1 MIEQDPMTSPT
12 GESQARREFLA
23 RVSKT
28 AVVGPAVA
36 LLLAASTRPLS
47 AQYGPPPGGRPGPP
61 PPRPRRR
68 SPQRSPQR

>member
-1 MIEQDPMTSPT
+1 MIEQDPMTPPT

-36 LLLAASTRPLS
+36 LLLAASTHPLS
-47 AQYGPPPGGRPGPP
+47 AQYGPVQRRRQPPL
-61 PPRPRRR
+61 PRP
-68 SPQRSPQR
+68 PH